1 MALCYYANMAL
12 IQNKKAKRDY
22 TLLKEFEAGLELYGH
37 EVKALRAGKGSLA
50 GSHVVVRGGEAYLL
64 GASISPY
71 QPKNTPESY
80 DQERARRLL
89 LTKKEITEIAQAE
102 EQKGLT
108 IVPISLYNKGRF
120 LKLSFAIARGQ
131 KKHDKREKIKKR
143 DVERDLK
150 RSLKN

>member
-1 MALCYYANMAL
+1 MAL

>member
-1 MALCYYANMAL
+1 MNL
-12 IQNKKAKRDY
+12 ISNKKARRDY

-37 EVKALRAGKGSLA
+37 EVKALRSGMANLA
-50 GSHVVVRGGEAYLL
+50 GAHVVVRGGEAFLV
-64 GASISPY
+64 GATISPY

-80 DQERARRLL
+80 DTERPRKLL
-89 LTKKEITEIAQAE
+89 LTKKEIEEIAQAE

-120 LKLSFAIARGQ
+120 LKLSLAIARGR
-131 KKHDKREKIKKR
+131 KKHDKREQIKKR
-143 DVERDLK
+143 DIERDLK